1 MGEDFPILTVQ
12 CGFGHARAKIDSIES
27 RPSDQKPCHP
37 MHVPCMFVCFCEAPA
52 SERFGIYSCSV
63 LGVCINISWDASPC
77 SLYGWP
83 DPEAHNFWF
92 AQGYLTIYDV
102 RTCWVHG
109 GWLGMEASEKTLL
122 YIYIDPPIQLV
133 YSSIATKS
141 LKFESWQLF
150 RGKQVEDPFRIYNG
164 HIYYI
169 YIVSKIAWP
178 FTNTVVGCIALLAD
192 VDYCCWPKGIIK
204 NTHTKSMQLVCIYL

>member
-77 SLYGWP
+77 SLYG
-83 DPEAHNFWF
+83 
-92 AQGYLTIYDV
+92 
-102 RTCWVHG
+102 
-109 GWLGMEASEKTLL
+109 
-122 YIYIDPPIQLV
+122 
-133 YSSIATKS
+133 
-141 LKFESWQLF
+141 
-150 RGKQVEDPFRIYNG
+150 
-164 HIYYI
+164 
-169 YIVSKIAWP
+169 
-178 FTNTVVGCIALLAD
+178 
-192 VDYCCWPKGIIK
+192 
-204 NTHTKSMQLVCIYL
+204 